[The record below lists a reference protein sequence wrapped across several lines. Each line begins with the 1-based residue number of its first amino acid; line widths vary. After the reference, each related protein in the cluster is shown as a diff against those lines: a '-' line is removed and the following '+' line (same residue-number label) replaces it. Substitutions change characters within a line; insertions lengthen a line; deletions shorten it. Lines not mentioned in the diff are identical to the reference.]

1 MILFKRL
8 SLLLAGFAI
17 AGMTVTAQEAARVV
31 ARGPV
36 PDGTKIVRDL
46 AYGPHER
53 NKLDLYI
60 PPSDGP
66 LPLVVWVHGGGWEKG
81 SKAGGGPSLDLL
93 AKGYA
98 VASINYRLSQQAVF
112 PAQIVDCKAAIRYL
126 RSVAKEYNLDPD
138 HVGVW
143 GMSAGGH
150 LVALLGATGD
160 AAFPPGPGEPKL
172 SGAVQAVCD
181 WFGPADFLHWGEL
194 TLTSPAARRE
204 SSLSRLLGGLVP
216 DRMDLA
222 KQASPVTHVCKSC
235 APFFICHGDRDWLV
249 PLQQSEA
256 LDAALKAAGVESKLV
271 VVRGGGHGGPA
282 FASRDLFAEEEAFFA
297 KHLKVK
303 AAK

>member
-1 MILFKRL
+1 MIRHTRWLVLTALVFAVG
-8 SLLLAGFAI
+8 SL
-17 AGMTVTAQEAARVV
+17 TAQEAVKTA
-31 ARGPV
+31 ARGPI
-36 PDGTKIVRDL
+36 PDGTKVVKDL

-53 NKLDLYI
+53 NKLDLYV

-98 VASINYRLSQQAVF
+98 VAAINYRLSQQAVF
-112 PAQIVDCKAAIRYL
+112 PAQILDCKAAIRYL
-126 RSVAKEYNLDPD
+126 RSLAALYNLDAD
-138 HVGVW
+138 HIGVW

-150 LVALLGATGD
+150 LVALLGTTD
-160 AAFPPGPGEPKL
+160 DKAFPPAPGEKPI

-181 WFGPADFLHWGEL
+181 WFGPADFLHWGDL
-194 TLTSPAARRE
+194 TLSSPAARRE
-204 SSLSRLLGGLVP
+204 SSLTRLLGGFVP
-216 DRMDLA
+216 DRLDLA

-235 APFFICHGDRDWLV
+235 APFFIAHGDRDWLV

-271 VVRGGGHGGPA
+271 VIKGASHGGPG
-282 FASRDLFAEEEAFFA
+282 FSSRDLFADEEAFFA
-297 KHLKVK
+297 RHLKPK
-303 AAK
+303 SAK